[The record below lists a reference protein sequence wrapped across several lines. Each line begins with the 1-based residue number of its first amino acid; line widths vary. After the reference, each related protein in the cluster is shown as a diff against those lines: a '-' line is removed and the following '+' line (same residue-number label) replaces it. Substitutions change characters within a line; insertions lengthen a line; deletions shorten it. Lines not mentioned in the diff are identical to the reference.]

1 MKRIVFF
8 LALVVVATAGFAAE
22 PVPNLPDYNGTYWGT
37 PNTGGD
43 CDGASAN
50 CDSLAGRKMFTTL
63 YRDNYERES
72 GCAGEGCGKHPGVD
86 IDVVSG
92 TPVGAALSG
101 TVVRK
106 ESCNSSWG
114 GLVVIESTN
123 PYASGNVYHSYA
135 HLRSVSVSNGDWVDQ
150 GEVIGNSGGASS
162 DPCHGASTG
171 SHLHF
176 QVDKPHGGT
185 YPWFPTGRV
194 EDADSDFEVLEYTHN
209 PLPFVQGYAYN
220 FTFAED
226 GNKEFWGAVNVP
238 NYFVS
243 GSYLRVDSSSTAP
256 YVGRGSYFGTVSSC
270 GEGAPCSRE
279 IIVDADIFKR
289 LVLTLN
295 YNCVNNPVIVWF
307 RRGPSDTWH
316 GGSFNYTAAGAYTLN
331 IGGLSQW
338 YGIITDLRIKL
349 SSGCTA
355 NPGPE
360 EYRINQA
367 YFLVE

>member
-1 MKRIVFF
+1 MKRIVFL

-43 CDGASAN
+43 CDADAAN

-92 TPVGAALSG
+92 TPVRAALSG

-150 GEVIGNSGGASS
+150 DEVIGNSGGASS

-270 GEGAPCSRE
+270 GEGAPWPVGGDVRHRGQSQGPRILRTRRRDRSCDRE
-279 IIVDADIFKR
+279 PRHV
-289 LVLTLN
+289 
-295 YNCVNNPVIVWF
+295 
-307 RRGPSDTWH
+307 GPR
-316 GGSFNYTAAGAYTLN
+316 AGARGRPPARDVHREGTRQR
-331 IGGLSQW
+331 GGRAARRL
-338 YGIITDLRIKL
+338 DP
-349 SSGCTA
+349 
-355 NPGPE
+355 PGVP
-360 EYRINQA
+360 RA
-367 YFLVE
+367 L